1 MYRGPKI
8 LTIIGLQINLKK
20 ELITKRHDIVKYTN
34 TNIYKH
40 TYAHT
45 YLYKYTHTKPTHT

>member
-8 LTIIGLQINLKK
+8 LTIIDLQINLKK
-20 ELITKRHDIVKYTN
+20 GMITKRHDIVKYTY
-34 TNIYKH
+34 TDIYKH

-45 YLYKYTHTKPTHT
+45 YLYKHTHTKHTHT